1 MAPVTA
7 ALIRYRT
14 VLAVALLTT
23 VALTGAGLGPPLR
36 ALAVLLVIGFVPGAA
51 LLPWLPGVGR
61 IQGAVIAVVVSLS
74 LAALLSAGLAIAGA
88 WTADAVVLV
97 LAAVGVTGIL
107 CRRWAP

>member
-1 MAPVTA
+1 
-7 ALIRYRT
+7 
-14 VLAVALLTT
+14 
-23 VALTGAGLGPPLR
+23 
-36 ALAVLLVIGFVPGAA
+36 
-51 LLPWLPGVGR
+51 
-61 IQGAVIAVVVSLS
+61 VIAVVVSLS